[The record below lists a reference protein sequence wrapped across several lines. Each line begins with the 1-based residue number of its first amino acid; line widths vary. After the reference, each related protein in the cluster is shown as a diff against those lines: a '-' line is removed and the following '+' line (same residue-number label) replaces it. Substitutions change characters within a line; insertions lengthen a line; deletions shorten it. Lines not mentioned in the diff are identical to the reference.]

1 MTRCTRTVETD
12 YIFELMKNAGYNGPV
27 HLGEPVPSK
36 LARNGVRPFAS
47 LLAHQT
53 RMTMRFCQIV
63 DIKCR
68 GDVEI
73 TWHQFDAV
81 QHCRRGASHHVV
93 DAGFVKNTEQ
103 RGHVGWFALR
113 LTFGRAGHL

>member
-1 MTRCTRTVETD
+1 MNPPSQDRVSSSLVPRWLPARAGSGPSAARHRLRAPSVRRRTR
-12 YIFELMKNAGYNGPV
+12 ILAGV
-27 HLGEPVPSK
+27 DRLEHAREP
-36 LARNGVRPFAS
+36 R
-47 LLAHQT
+47 
-53 RMTMRFCQIV
+53 QIV

-113 LTFGRAGHL
+113 LTFGPAGHL